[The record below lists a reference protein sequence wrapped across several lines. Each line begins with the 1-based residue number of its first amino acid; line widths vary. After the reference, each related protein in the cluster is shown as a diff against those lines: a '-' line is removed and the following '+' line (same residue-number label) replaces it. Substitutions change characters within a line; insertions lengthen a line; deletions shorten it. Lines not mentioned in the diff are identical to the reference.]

1 MPRFLTGQGA
11 RMLYVKQTTLVERI
25 LNFFRLPVAFLLS
38 VLVTVMLFYL
48 MQFLIDS
55 GEKALTEGK
64 AGQIVDFT
72 RVKEVAAVETR
83 KRRPKPPPLPDEA
96 PKLIKPTLQADTNF
110 EAWSNHFEAPV
121 TNVAVASSL
130 NFRSD
135 GGYLP
140 ILKVQP
146 NYPQRALEKG
156 LVGWVVVE
164 FTVDEI
170 GRVVDPIVID
180 NCALVWTPR
189 LELCAD
195 NPNKTFDKSA
205 LKAAAKLKYKP
216 KVIDGQAIATLG
228 VRNMITF
235 ELDE

>member
-1 MPRFLTGQGA
+1 
-11 RMLYVKQTTLVERI
+11 
-25 LNFFRLPVAFLLS
+25 
-38 VLVTVMLFYL
+38 

-72 RVKEVAAVETR
+72 RVKETLAVETKR
-83 KRRPKPPPLPDEA
+83 RRPKPPPLPDEA
-96 PKLIKPTLQADTNF
+96 PKVIKPKLQADVDP
-110 EAWSNHFEAPV
+110 EAWSNRFEAPI
-121 TNVAVASSL
+121 TDVAVNSSL

-135 GGYLP
+135 GEYLP

-146 NYPQRALEKG
+146 TYPQRALERG

-170 GRVVDPIVID
+170 GRVIDPKVID
-180 NCALVWTPR
+180 NCVLTWTPQ
-189 LELCAD
+189 LVQCAD
-195 NPNKTFDKSA
+195 SPRQTFDKSA
-205 LKAAAKLKYKP
+205 LAAAARFKYKP
-216 KVIDGQAIATLG
+216 KVIDGQAIATVG

>member
-1 MPRFLTGQGA
+1 MPLFLTGQGA
-11 RMLYVKQTTLVERI
+11 RMLYLKQPTQVERT
-25 LNFFRLPVAFLLS
+25 LNFIRLPVAFLLS

-72 RVKEVAAVETR
+72 RVKEALAVETKR
-83 KRRPKPPPLPDEA
+83 RRPKPPPLPDEA
-96 PKLIKPTLQADTNF
+96 PKVIKPRLQADTNP
-110 EAWSNHFEAPV
+110 EAWSNRFEAPV
-121 TNVAVASSL
+121 TDVAVNSSL

-135 GGYLP
+135 GEYLP

-146 NYPQRALEKG
+146 NYPQRALERG

-170 GRVVDPIVID
+170 GRVIDPIVID
-180 NCALVWTPR
+180 NCVLTWTPK
-189 LELCAD
+189 LEQCAD
-195 NPNKTFDKSA
+195 RPNKAFDKSA
-205 LKAAAKLKYKP
+205 LKAVTRFKYKP
-216 KVIDGQAIATLG
+216 KVLDGQAIATVG

>member
-1 MPRFLTGQGA
+1 
-11 RMLYVKQTTLVERI
+11 MLYFKQPTQAERT
-25 LNFFRLPVAFLLS
+25 LNFFRLPAAFLLS
-38 VLVTVMLFYL
+38 VLVTAMLFYL

-96 PKLIKPTLQADTNF
+96 PKVIKPTLQADTNP
-110 EAWSNHFEAPV
+110 EAWSNRFEAPI
-121 TNVAVASSL
+121 TDVAVNSSL

-135 GGYLP
+135 GEYLP

-146 NYPQRALEKG
+146 NYPQRALERG

-170 GRVVDPIVID
+170 GRVIDPIVVD
-180 NCALVWTPR
+180 NCVLTWTPE
-189 LELCAD
+189 LEQCAD
-195 NPNKTFDKSA
+195 SPRKTFDKSA
-205 LKAAAKLKYKP
+205 LSAAARFKYKP
-216 KVIDGQAIATLG
+216 KVIDGQAIATVG

-235 ELDE
+235 SLDE